1 MNLAK
6 YETLAAA
13 VEQGSAEF
21 ILQRPYVLGQCRLR
35 DEEALSG
42 LCEVKDFG

>member
-13 VEQGSAEF
+13 VEQGSLTLAAA
-21 ILQRPYVLGQCRLR
+21 QLGITQSAVSHNL
-35 DEEALSG
+35 DSL
-42 LCEVKDFG
+42 